1 MKMLWKNKGF
11 LAILFCMI
19 VLLLFIAAEKACA
32 CTYEEAINSDWGNY
46 PISKVKEILEED
58 ISEESA
64 LAPNQKENMLIGDM
78 RNFYSEFDK
87 ASSGIKYEALCA
99 ISALETGHFSS
110 GLCQKYNNVGG
121 MRGKYGYNI
130 YDTKE
135 QGIQAL
141 SQLLSEQ
148 YLNSDGS
155 YYCGKTIIDVSK
167 HYNPSV
173 HFVNLY
179 VKIRIDMENRI
190 KGIEPIYPKPEIE
203 KCIMCN
209 IEHTGLCELFDVMCS
224 TYNIE
229 RSDFCGYFIKRTEK
243 SVG

>member
-1 MKMLWKNKGF
+1 MKMLWRNKGIWVIASVS
-11 LAILFCMI
+11 LLICLF
-19 VLLLFIAAEKACA
+19 VAVDEACA
-32 CTYEEAINSDWGNY
+32 CTYDEALNSDWGNY
-46 PISKVKEILEED
+46 PISRVKEILQED
-58 ISEESA
+58 ISVEST

-87 ASSGIKYEALCA
+87 VSSEIKYEALCA

-110 GLCQKYNNVGG
+110 GLCKKYNNVGG
-121 MRGKYGYNI
+121 MKGKDGYLV
-130 YDTKE
+130 YDTRE

-141 SQLLSEQ
+141 SQLLSKH
-148 YLNSDGS
+148 YLNSGGS

-190 KGIEPIYPKPEIE
+190 QGIEPIYPEESCTLCDEIHE
-203 KCIMCN
+203 GLCN
-209 IEHTGLCELFDVMCS
+209 IFNFQPMEALEWTF
-224 TYNIE
+224 
-229 RSDFCGYFIKRTEK
+229 
-243 SVG
+243 

>member
-1 MKMLWKNKGF
+1 MKMLLKNKG
-11 LAILFCMI
+11 LWGILFCTI
-19 VLLLFIAAEKACA
+19 VLLLFVAAENAYA
-32 CTYEEAINSDWGNY
+32 CTYEEVLNSDWGNY

-64 LAPNQKENMLIGDM
+64 LAPNQKESMLIGDM

-87 ASSGIKYEALCA
+87 VSSGIKYEALCA

-121 MRGKYGYNI
+121 MRGKDGYLV
-130 YDTKE
+130 YDTRE

-141 SQLLSEQ
+141 SQLLSKQ
-148 YLNSDGS
+148 YLDQDGS

-179 VKIRIDMENRI
+179 IKIRIDMENRI
-190 KGIEPIYPKPEIE
+190 QGIEPIYPEPEIE
-203 KCIMCN
+203 KCFMCN
-209 IEHTGLCELFDVMCS
+209 ERHTGLCELCDIMNS
-224 TYNIE
+224 IYNIE
-229 RSDFCGYFIKRTEK
+229 RGDFYGYFIKKSER